1 MKNIA
6 QKLLIIA
13 IILFTSSANAE
24 DTSCKVFDPITG
36 TVKWDGVRCAVDV
49 NGNGSIDD
57 CSELFVCSKPKS
69 GGWCDKSTAPVGYK
83 CISTDMYYLAQ
94 GFNAA
99 GVDLSKTKFVTPG
112 TEFDACNNYD
122 PDTQTG
128 CPDQTCSPVWSYTCS
143 KDSSIY
149 ASGELCQSNCGGQC
163 SCSPGGFYND
173 QTKLCEIESTNPC
186 PANIPY
192 DPSLG
197 ICAVTIYCP
206 PGSRYDEATNSCI
219 TDTSYTCPSG
229 FTYNSSTGKCQALPQ
244 CPNGT
249 LYNKQ
254 NDKCES
260 VSCPVDYVFNS
271 SAWRCERDTD
281 CGSITLNTATQ
292 QCETAIGICTP
303 LDPTDLQTDYVK
315 IFMGVSEENWC
326 GPCTTC
332 VSKPVMTEV
341 TEVPATYICL
351 GQYKINIA
359 SNGYKGSGWCN
370 YDHWIVYGKPY
381 ACDRTATNYDKDTC
395 DSVCPCP
402 VNYTPDV
409 PNSICTRKACKAG
422 ETLDAADKKCWIA
435 PTVWGGGTCPQN
447 YIARNGRCEA
457 PYACTNGTYNPAT
470 GKCENLGT
478 AVCQSPYTA
487 QGPVCVYPIYCNP
500 GGTLSGW
507 NPTRDRC
514 EQTGTY
520 YCEAG
525 YTYNQ
530 SYGRCI
536 SPYICPAGSTWN
548 QYALTCVQAGGQ
560 NACDQGYTWNASY
573 QRCIAP
579 YVCPAGSTWNQYAL
593 TCVQA
598 GGQNACDQGYT
609 WNASYQRC
617 IAPYVCPEGS
627 TWNQYALTCVQAG
640 GQNACDQG
648 YTWNA
653 SYQRCIAPYVCPA
666 GSTWNQYALTCV
678 ASATNY
684 GNCSAFG
691 YTFNTSTSR
700 CEKSPECS
708 QSGQFA
714 ATRGL
719 CEFNGTTNCPPDF
732 TWNVPYC
739 EKVPTCSDT
748 GTYDTTLN
756 LCRMIP
762 QETCPLGAYA
772 CSSGQCTAVV
782 NCNVV
787 PLVVAISGGAYLAIE
802 IKSFAAAADGK
813 NITFTESDNKN
824 YVVSLSG
831 CTASGSATITGARS
845 FSASGRSIKFF
856 DANNVLLG
864 TITVSGCTVSGSS
877 AERVYGPIAN
887 GGDTLDFITG
897 AVIFTP
903 DVSTK
908 YECPLDQTFPCTND
922 AVPTCTST
930 GSCVQ
935 SCSSGYTLG
944 TNICTASA
952 TCPAGGVL
960 NTQRDMCQMNYASMI
975 SCPPGTV
982 ADLTLGICYYPAT
995 CPNGGTFDAG
1005 RGVCYFSSCPT
1016 NFTWCNVSSYCSYHY
1031 GWNTYIYAH
1040 YGGSGCYANENA
1052 PTCPATPNAILTSK
1066 DYYQCYESTGGSCQ
1080 ANFKW
1085 CDLSSYC
1092 NYHYGWNTYI
1102 YSHYGGSACYSN
1114 ENVPACPIT
1123 PNAILTSKDYYQC
1136 YESTGGSCPANYQW
1150 CDLSSYCSYHY
1161 GWNTYIYSHYGG
1173 SACYSS
1179 ENVPACPA
1187 TPNAILTSKDYYQCY
1202 ESTGGSCQ
1210 ANFKWCDLSSYCSY
1224 HYGWNTYIYSH
1235 YGGSACYGNE
1245 NVPTCPS
1252 AVQPVSKDYYQC
1264 YIGTSGCLTG
1274 YGYTLD
1280 QTNRVC
1286 YNPNNPTCPSP
1297 GSIDNALD
1305 KCSAPPTKIVC
1316 PTGYTWSGT
1325 GQVCQKNPECPQA
1338 ISTKDGK
1345 VLPTYFDQEHGVC
1358 WTCSENFIFNPS
1370 TGTCQADPYCPDGTI
1385 LNPTLDICESVAEI
1399 ACPSGTRY
1407 EPSTGHC
1414 ISPAACPNPQC
1425 PQGCWDK
1432 NLNQCN
1438 TNAQQPCQFIDTYDP
1453 VLKMCTLNGTAE
1465 CPVDYLF
1472 NITTKKCEQPA
1483 QCPPTDWICPKD
1495 TDPVCKDTS
1504 PYGNKNWKEVSQGD
1518 YWTFATTVNPMTYS
1532 DFQTVTNY
1540 HDYAATMAGLDDK
1553 GDVWKYY
1560 GQGPFWIKDA
1570 ILYQDVYLNI
1580 VDCTYQDFIN
1590 STPPRKWRP
1599 RNFAV
1604 NKTCSNP
1611 NLSWERYEESCLCK
1625 KIKEETYTRSCSGVT
1640 FTETLTNT
1648 KLTPSDMS
1656 TCTNDPVP
1664 TCTAGLQQQGLNKC
1678 DVHQEDFSGS
1688 IVCGT
1693 NAYSKTRVLTTC
1705 ADSTQ
1710 AIIPVEYRSVSS
1722 LRGIVKWHGIKCTP
1736 CLTSDQATEDDT
1748 PSGPEEPIDQ
1758 TKQCTNFKVFSGHDK
1773 RCTPTALATLF
1784 TNCCN
1789 LSGWFKSWCSNEE
1802 RELKKRRIGG
1812 TCSEVGDYCAKRIFG
1827 ICIKKKKT
1835 YCCFNSK
1842 LGRIINE
1849 QGRPQIGKS
1858 FGSAKNPDCEGFTPE
1873 EMSKLDFSRLD
1884 LSEYVNDMQ
1893 SEIDPGSG
1901 QLKAVEGMQNWFN
1914 NQNGNS
1920 QNRTFSPGSSS
1931 TGY

>member
-13 IILFTSSANAE
+13 IILFASSVYAE

-83 CISTDMYYLAQ
+83 CISTGIYYLAQ

-99 GVDLSKTKFVTPG
+99 GVDLTKTKFVTPG

-143 KDSSIY
+143 KESTIY

-271 SAWRCERDTD
+271 STWRCERDTD

-292 QCETAIGICTP
+292 QCETAIGTCTP
-303 LDPTDLQTDYVK
+303 LDPTDPQTDYVK

-332 VSKPVMTEV
+332 VSKAVMTEV
-341 TEVPATYICL
+341 TGVPATYICL
-351 GQYKINIA
+351 GQYKINIT
-359 SNGYKGSGWCN
+359 SNGNRGSGWCN
-370 YDHWIVYGKPY
+370 YDHWVVYGKPY

-409 PNSICTRKACKAG
+409 PNSICTRKACKVG

-447 YIARNGRCEA
+447 YISKNGRCEA

-470 GKCENLGT
+470 GKCENQGT

-487 QGPVCVYPIYCNP
+487 QGPLCVYPIKCS
-500 GGTLSGW
+500 GGTSAFW
-507 NPTRDRC
+507 NSTRDRC

-520 YCEAG
+520 YCDPG
-525 YTYNQ
+525 YTYSQ

-536 SPYICPAGSTWN
+536 ASYICPAGSTWNQTSLTCVQAGGQNACDQGYTWNVSYQRCIASYDCPAGSTWN

-573 QRCIAP
+573 QRCIA
-579 YVCPAGSTWNQYAL
+579 
-593 TCVQA
+593 
-598 GGQNACDQGYT
+598 
-609 WNASYQRC
+609 SY
-617 IAPYVCPEGS
+617 
-627 TWNQYALTCVQAG
+627 
-640 GQNACDQG
+640 D
-648 YTWNA
+648 
-653 SYQRCIAPYVCPA
+653 CPA

-678 ASATNY
+678 ASGTNY

-700 CEKSPECS
+700 CEKAPECN
-708 QSGQFA
+708 QSGQY
-714 ATRGL
+714 ATARGR

-732 TWNVPYC
+732 TWNAPYC
-739 EKVPTCSDT
+739 DKAPTCPDI
-748 GTYDTTLN
+748 GTYDTALN
-756 LCRMIP
+756 ICRMTP

-772 CSSGQCTAVV
+772 CSTGQCTATV
-782 NCNVV
+782 NCNLVPVV
-787 PLVVAISGGAYLAIE
+787 VSVSGGAYLAIE
-802 IKSFAAAADGK
+802 IKGFTSAVDGK
-813 NITFTESDNKN
+813 SITFTESDNKN
-824 YVVSLSG
+824 YVVTLSG

-845 FSASGRSIKFF
+845 FSASDRTIKFF
-856 DANNVLLG
+856 DVNNVLLG

-877 AERVYGPIAN
+877 ADRVYGPIAN
-887 GGDTLDFITG
+887 GGNTLDFITG
-897 AVIFTP
+897 AVTFTP

-908 YECPLDQTFPCTND
+908 YECPLNQTLPCTND
-922 AVPTCTST
+922 PVPTCTSSGT
-930 GSCVQ
+930 CTQ
-935 SCSSGYTLG
+935 SCLSGYTLG

-960 NTQRDMCQMNYASMI
+960 NTQRDMCQMNYAAMI

-982 ADLTLGICYYPAT
+982 ADLTLGVCYYSVT
-995 CPNGGTFDAG
+995 CPNGGTFDAA
-1005 RGVCYFSSCPT
+1005 RGVCYFSSCPA
-1016 NFTWCNVSSYCSYHY
+1016 NFTWCNVNSYCTYHY
-1031 GWNTYIYAH
+1031 GWNNYISSS

-1066 DYYQCYESTGGSCQ
+1066 DYYRCYESTGGNCP
-1080 ANFKW
+1080 ANFTW
-1085 CDLSSYC
+1085 CDLSTYC
-1092 NYHYGWNTYI
+1092 IYHYGWNSYI
-1102 YSHYGGSACYSN
+1102 
-1114 ENVPACPIT
+1114 
-1123 PNAILTSKDYYQC
+1123 
-1136 YESTGGSCPANYQW
+1136 
-1150 CDLSSYCSYHY
+1150 SSS
-1161 GWNTYIYSHYGG
+1161 
-1173 SACYSS
+1173 
-1179 ENVPACPA
+1179 
-1187 TPNAILTSKDYYQCY
+1187 
-1202 ESTGGSCQ
+1202 
-1210 ANFKWCDLSSYCSY
+1210 
-1224 HYGWNTYIYSH
+1224 

-1245 NVPTCPS
+1245 NVPACP
-1252 AVQPVSKDYYQC
+1252 AATQVISKDYYRC
-1264 YIGTSGCLTG
+1264 YIGTAGCLTS

-1286 YNPNNPTCPSP
+1286 YNPNNPTCPVP
-1297 GSIDNALD
+1297 GAIDTALD
-1305 KCSAPPTKIVC
+1305 ICSALPTKITC

-1370 TGTCQADPYCPDGTI
+1370 TGTCQADPYCPDGTL

-1425 PQGCWDK
+1425 SQGCWDK

-1438 TNAQQPCQFIDTYDP
+1438 PNAQQPCPFIDTYDP

-1465 CPVDYLF
+1465 CPMDYIF

-1483 QCPPTDWICPKD
+1483 LCPPTDWICPKD
-1495 TDPVCKDTS
+1495 TDPVCKDNS
-1504 PYGNKNWKEVSQGD
+1504 PYGNKNWKEVGQGD
-1518 YWTFATTVNPMTYS
+1518 YWTFATTVNPMTYGE
-1532 DFQTVTNY
+1532 FQTMTNY

-1580 VDCTYQDFIN
+1580 VDCTYQDFIG

-1604 NKTCSNP
+1604 SKTCSNP

-1625 KIKEETYTRSCSGVT
+1625 KIKEETFTRSCSGVT

-1827 ICIKKKKT
+1827 VCIKKKKT

-1920 QNRTFSPGSSS
+1920 QNRTFSPEAGN